1 MSKIQQSLTD
11 YMPLIAACMEGSP
24 KAQQKLFKQF
34 YGMLF
39 KLCMR
44 YAHSYEEAQDMV
56 NEGFVKIFANLGRYK
71 NSGSF
76 EAWLSSVMV
85 NAAIDYLRKFAVR
98 QEMVNFEEVEEMN
111 WEQSVENEAL
121 SRIGSQELMTL
132 IQQLPDQ
139 SRTVF
144 NLYVFEEY
152 SHADIATLLHIKEG
166 TSHWHLNFARN
177 KLKEAILKIQ

>member
-1 MSKIQQSLTD
+1 MSKTQKTLTD
-11 YMPLIAACMEGSP
+11 YTPLIAACMDSNP

-44 YAHSYEEAQDMV
+44 YTRNYEEAQDMI

-85 NAAIDYLRKFAVR
+85 NAAIDYQRKFAVR
-98 QEMVNFEEVEEMN
+98 QEMVNFEEIEEVI
-111 WEQSVENEAL
+111 WEQNVENEAL
-121 SRIGSQELMTL
+121 SRISSRELMTL

-152 SHADIATLLHIKEG
+152 SHADIAALLHIKEG

-177 KLKEAILKIQ
+177 KLKEAILKTQ